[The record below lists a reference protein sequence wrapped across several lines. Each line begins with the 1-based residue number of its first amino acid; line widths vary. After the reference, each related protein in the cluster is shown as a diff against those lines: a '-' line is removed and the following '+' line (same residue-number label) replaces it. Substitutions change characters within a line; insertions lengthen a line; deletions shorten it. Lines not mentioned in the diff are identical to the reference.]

1 MQVTDLGQEFEAAL
15 RELLDHV
22 KADLTPRQKRIVDLR
37 MEKQEESEIA
47 LKHRV
52 SESTIDK
59 EIVSIKK
66 KLVLSMAK
74 ISNNEQRTTNNE
86 QPVGNPP

>member
-1 MQVTDLGQEFEAAL
+1 MLDVKVADLDKEFEAAL
-15 RELLDHV
+15 RELLEHI

-37 MEKQEESEIA
+37 MEKQEESELA
-47 LKHRV
+47 LKLKV

-66 KLVLSMAK
+66 NIVLSMSK
-74 ISNNEQRTTNNE
+74 ISDNEQRGCNST
-86 QPVGNPP
+86 